1 MTENCWLKTLDGTVV
16 RPSLAVR
23 FDVQPDF
30 YDLGRRGSLIVL
42 RVHVNGP
49 RSRDNA
55 ATTEALHLL
64 ELPSEFA
71 GGPGFTEFDA
81 EADARNAAKI
91 AQLTALIEPLTNAIA
106 TNAGNRGLTTIGVSL
121 DGGVEIRRR
130 NEWTGAEVVKEAEV
144 YNA

>member
-55 ATTEALHLL
+55 ATTEASISWSC
-64 ELPSEFA
+64 PVNS
-71 GGPGFTEFDA
+71 P
-81 EADARNAAKI
+81 ADRASPNLTRRQTRATLRKSHNS
-91 AQLTALIEPLTNAIA
+91 QLSSNL
-106 TNAGNRGLTTIGVSL
+106 
-121 DGGVEIRRR
+121 
-130 NEWTGAEVVKEAEV
+130 
-144 YNA
+144 

>member
-30 YDLGRRGSLIVL
+30 YQLGQESGLIVL
-42 RVHVNGP
+42 RVHVTGP
-49 RSRDNA
+49 QSRDNA

-64 ELPSEFA
+64 ELPRELA
-71 GGPGFTEFDA
+71 GGPGFIEFDA
-81 EADARNAAKI
+81 EADTRNAAKI

-106 TNAGNRGLTTIGVSL
+106 TNSGNRGLTTISVSL
-121 DGGVEIRRR
+121 DRGVEIRRR
-130 NEWTGAEVVKEAEV
+130 NEWTGAEVVTEAEV
-144 YNA
+144 NNA